1 MKYII
6 IENKNYE
13 LLKPFSLNHPIFELR
28 LGAFTN
34 LERFML
40 ENNFKIDSSDKQDKI
55 ILAVR
60 NEIKDFICNKY
71 PNFKV
76 ISINEINNYSAYTKI
91 DSSDLN
97 NSISN
102 NINYLWD
109 VFKYIGEQI
118 KFDFSLFKNYNNTI
132 DSQIAIKV
140 NDKKIF
146 TGENVVIKPGVVLD
160 ASNGPIIIDENV
172 VLGSNSV
179 LEGPLYIGRNSEISP
194 MSLIRGNTSIGPFCK
209 IGGEVV
215 SSVFQGYSNK
225 VHHGFIGH
233 SYIGEWVNI
242 GAGTNNS
249 NLKNNYG
256 EVKIFFDTKI
266 LNTELQ
272 FMGALIGDYTRIAIG
287 TNLNTGIYIPI
298 GANIFDYT
306 FKQKKINPFSWG
318 KDQIVSFDKFLETI
332 KSMKKR
338 RNKIVTEP
346 EKKYLKY
353 LYQNLIS
360 NESF

>member
-6 IENKNYE
+6 YENTKYD
-13 LLKPFSLNHPIFELR
+13 LLKPFSLNHPSFELR

-34 LERFML
+34 LERFL
-40 ENNFKIDSSDKQDKI
+40 LINDFEIDSLVNQDKI

-60 NEIKDFICNKY
+60 NEIKDFVCDKY
-71 PNFKV
+71 PNYSV
-76 ISINEINNYSAYTKI
+76 ISINDINNYSDYKKI
-91 DSSDLN
+91 SCSDLN

-102 NINYLWD
+102 KINYLWD
-109 VFKYIGEQI
+109 VFKYVGEQI
-118 KFDFSLFKNYNNTI
+118 KNDFSLFERYNNTI
-132 DSQIAIKV
+132 NSLNAIKL

-146 TGENVVIKPGVVLD
+146 TGENVIIKPGVILD
-160 ASNGPIIIDENV
+160 ASKGPIIIDENV
-172 VLGSNSV
+172 IVGSNSV
-179 LEGPLYIGRNSEISP
+179 LEGPLYIGKNSEVSP
-194 MSLIRGNTSIGPFCK
+194 MALIRGNTSIGPFCK

-215 SSVFQGYSNK
+215 CSVFQGYSNK

-256 EVKIFFDTKI
+256 QVKIFFDTKI
-266 LNTELQ
+266 INTQLQ

-318 KDQIVSFDKFLETI
+318 KNQIVSFNKFLETI
-332 KSMKKR
+332 ESMKQR
-338 RNKIVTEP
+338 RNKIVTES

-353 LYQNLIS
+353 LYLNLKSI
-360 NESF
+360 